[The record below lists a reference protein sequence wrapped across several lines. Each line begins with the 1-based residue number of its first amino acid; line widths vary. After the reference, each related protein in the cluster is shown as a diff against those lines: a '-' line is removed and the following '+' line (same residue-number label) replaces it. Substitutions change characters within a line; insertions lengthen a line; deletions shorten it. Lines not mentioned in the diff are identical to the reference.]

1 MRKFLSWPIRVH
13 LLLLVILLVLPS
25 ITLILY
31 SGVVARD
38 QAIEDAKSECL
49 KFVNAIAGEQQAAAA
64 GAQQLVAAL
73 ALLPMVQSRNGPAT
87 DALLSDLLKKNPL
100 YSNIVISDQSGFIW
114 ASSTPVEGNLSI
126 AGRKYFQDAVRSGTF
141 SSGEFSVGRIAKKPV
156 MTFAQPAVN
165 ASNELGNVIA
175 VAMNL
180 DYFQSLFDKINLP
193 AGSSFSLLD
202 HRGIILHRNSRDA
215 FSEQL
220 VGQPD
225 IREELFTKMVEGADE
240 GTYEA
245 IGNDGKDRLTAYKK
259 IRLPHHSQPY
269 LYIRSS
275 VPKATVVSRA
285 NTAMFMNMVILMS
298 VFAVGLILA
307 LFIGKRMI
315 LDPVT
320 KLKEASRQLTAGRGL
335 VNVSGHVKDGELGEL
350 AHAFDDMAEAL
361 LRKEKVQLASEAAVE
376 EARKSLE
383 TERNL
388 LQSVMNGARNS
399 HLVYLDRNFNFVRVN
414 ETYAKTC
421 GYTPEEM
428 IGKNHFAL
436 YPHEENEAIF
446 ARVRDTGIPE
456 KFHDKPFVFPDQ
468 PERGVTYWDWTLTPA
483 KGDAGSVVGLIYSL
497 FETTERRR
505 AEEELRKERDFSTA
519 VLDTA
524 GALVVVLD
532 KEGRI
537 TRFNRACEEITGYLT
552 EEVLGRMFL
561 EFLIPTEDVQGVRQA
576 WNALRAGDFPNQ
588 HENHWVAKDGARRL
602 IAWSNTAITSG
613 KGEIDY
619 IIGTGVDI
627 TERKQAEEALQ
638 EANEALEQRV
648 RERTM
653 ALQNLAEQLERSR
666 HDLRKLASE
675 LVMAEERERKRIA
688 GVLHDEVAQT
698 LAAARMQLDLLQG
711 ISSDEKEKQN
721 LAQIKA
727 LLMQSLQETRALMT
741 DIGNPLLFDMGL
753 KAACEALVSRLM
765 ERHSIRISCDI
776 RDAYKHLDP
785 DVKTILYQVVRE
797 LLNNVVKHSKAQN
810 AHVLIDAENGHFR
823 VKVTDDGL
831 GFDPQML
838 GAPTVEGGFGLYS
851 IRERL
856 IAINGSLKIESTPG
870 TGTVVTAILPKVLGG
885 SQAAR
890 SA

>member
-1 MRKFLSWPIRVH
+1 MMRKFLSWPIRVH

-38 QAIEDAKSECL
+38 QAIEDAESECL
-49 KFVNAIAGEQQAAAA
+49 KFVNAIAGEQQAAVA

-73 ALLPMVQSRNGPAT
+73 AMLPMVQSRNGPVT

-114 ASSTPVEGNLSI
+114 ASSTPLEGNISI

-165 ASNELGNVIA
+165 TSNELGNVIA

-215 FSEQL
+215 LSEQL
-220 VGQPD
+220 VGKPD

-275 VPKATVVSRA
+275 VLKASVVSRA
-285 NTAMFMNMVILMS
+285 NAAMFMNMVILTS

-320 KLKEASRQLTAGRGL
+320 KLKEASRQLTAGSGL
-335 VNVSGHVKDGELGEL
+335 VNVSEHVKDGELGEL
-350 AHAFDDMAEAL
+350 ALAFDDMAEEL
-361 LRKEKVQLASEAAVE
+361 LRREEETHGLLATVQAEKDRLSALINSMNDEVWFTDMEKRFSLANPSGLREFGLGTNNGIDVEKLAASLEVFRPDGTPRPVE
-376 EARKSLE
+376 EA
-383 TERNL
+383 
-388 LQSVMNGARNS
+388 
-399 HLVYLDRNFNFVRVN
+399 
-414 ETYAKTC
+414 
-421 GYTPEEM
+421 P
-428 IGKNHFAL
+428 
-436 YPHEENEAIF
+436 P
-446 ARVRDTGIPE
+446 
-456 KFHDKPFVFPDQ
+456 
-468 PERGVTYWDWTLTPA
+468 
-483 KGDAGSVVGLIYSL
+483 
-497 FETTERRR
+497 
-505 AEEELRKERDFSTA
+505 
-519 VLDTA
+519 
-524 GALVVVLD
+524 
-532 KEGRI
+532 
-537 TRFNRACEEITGYLT
+537 
-552 EEVLGRMFL
+552 
-561 EFLIPTEDVQGVRQA
+561 
-576 WNALRAGDFPNQ
+576 LRA
-588 HENHWVAKDGARRL
+588 L
-602 IAWSNTAITSG
+602 
-613 KGEIDY
+613 KGEIVRNQEEIVRTPASNELRYREVNAAPVRDAQGS
-619 IIGTGVDI
+619 IIGSISVVRDI
-627 TERKQAEEALQ
+627 TDRKRADDDLRKSEEALRL
-638 EANEALEQRV
+638 ANDSLEQRV

-653 ALQNLAEQLERSR
+653 DLQNLAEQLERSR
-666 HDLRKLASE
+666 GELRKLASE

-688 GVLHDEVAQT
+688 GVLHDEIAQT
-698 LAAARMQLDLLQG
+698 LAAVRMRLELLQG
-711 ISSDEKEKQN
+711 IPSDQKDTQTLEEAKV
-721 LAQIKA
+721 LV
-727 LLMQSLQETRALMT
+727 MQSLQETRALMN
-741 DIGNPLLFDMGL
+741 DLGNPLLFDMGL
-753 KAACEALVSRLM
+753 KPACEAFANRLM
-765 ERHSIRISCDI
+765 ERHPVRISCDI

-785 DVKTILYQVVRE
+785 DVKAILYQVVRE
-797 LLNNVVKHSKAQN
+797 LLNNVVKHSRAQN
-810 AHVLIDAENGHFR
+810 AHVLIDMENGHFR
-823 VKVTDDGL
+823 ARVTDDGV
-831 GFDPQML
+831 GFDPRML

-856 IAINGSLKIESTPG
+856 IAVGGSLRIESAAG
-870 TGTVVTAILPKVLGG
+870 TGTVVTAIVPETLD
-885 SQAAR
+885 
-890 SA
+890 

>member
-38 QAIEDAKSECL
+38 QAIEDAESECL
-49 KFVNAIAGEQQAAAA
+49 KFVNAIAGEQQAAVA

-73 ALLPMVQSRNGPAT
+73 ALLPMVQARNGPAT

-100 YSNIVISDQSGFIW
+100 YSNIVISDQSGLIW
-114 ASSTPVEGNLSI
+114 ASSTPLEGNISI

-156 MTFAQPAVN
+156 MTFAQPAMN

-180 DYFQSLFDKINLP
+180 EYFQALFDKINLP

-202 HRGIILHRNSRDA
+202 HRGIILHRNIRDA

-220 VGQPD
+220 VGKPD

-275 VPKATVVSRA
+275 IPKATVVSRA
-285 NTAMFMNMVILMS
+285 NAAMFMNMVILTS

-320 KLKEASRQLTAGRGL
+320 KLKEASRQLTAGSGL
-335 VNVSGHVKDGELGEL
+335 VNVSEHVKDGELGEL

-361 LRKEKVQLASEAAVE
+361 LRKEKAQLASEAAVE

-414 ETYAKTC
+414 ETYARTC

-483 KGDAGSVVGLIYSL
+483 KGDAGSVVGLIFSL

-532 KEGRI
+532 KDGRI
-537 TRFNRACEEITGYLT
+537 TRFNRGCEEITGYLT

-561 EFLIPTEDVQGVRQA
+561 EFLIPTEEVQGVRQA
-576 WNALRAGDFPNQ
+576 WNALRAGDFPNR

-675 LVMAEERERKRIA
+675 LVMVEERERKRIA

-711 ISSDEKEKQN
+711 ISSDEKEKQH
-721 LAQIKA
+721 LVEVKA

-810 AHVLIDAENGHFR
+810 AHVLIDMENGYFR

-856 IAINGSLKIESTPG
+856 IAINGSLGIESTPG

-890 SA
+890 SG

>member
-1 MRKFLSWPIRVH
+1 MMRKFLSWPIRVH

-38 QAIEDAKSECL
+38 QAIEDAESECL
-49 KFVNAIAGEQQAAAA
+49 KFVNAIAGEQQAAVA

-114 ASSTPVEGNLSI
+114 ASSTPLEGNISI
-126 AGRKYFQDAVRSGTF
+126 AGRKYFEDAVRSGTF

-156 MTFAQPAVN
+156 MTFAQPGVN

-202 HRGIILHRNSRDA
+202 HRGIILHRNIRDA

-220 VGQPD
+220 VGKPD

-275 VPKATVVSRA
+275 VLKASVVSRA
-285 NTAMFMNMVILMS
+285 NAAMFMNMVILTS

-320 KLKEASRQLTAGRGL
+320 KLKEASRQLTAGSGL
-335 VNVSGHVKDGELGEL
+335 VNVSEHVKDGELGEL

-483 KGDAGSVVGLIYSL
+483 KGDAGSVVGLIFSL

-561 EFLIPTEDVQGVRQA
+561 EFLIPTEEVQGVRQA

-648 RERTM
+648 RKRTM

-666 HDLRKLASE
+666 GELRKLASE

-688 GVLHDEVAQT
+688 GVLHDEIAQT
-698 LAAARMQLDLLQG
+698 LAAVRMRLDLLQG
-711 ISSDEKEKQN
+711 IPSDQKDTQTLEEAKV
-721 LAQIKA
+721 LV
-727 LLMQSLQETRALMT
+727 MQSLQETRGLMN
-741 DIGNPLLFDMGL
+741 DLGNPLLFDMGL
-753 KAACEALVSRLM
+753 KPACEAFANRLM
-765 ERHSIRISCDI
+765 ERNPVRISCDI

-785 DVKTILYQVVRE
+785 DVKAILYQVVRE
-797 LLNNVVKHSKAQN
+797 LLNNVVKHSRAQN
-810 AHVLIDAENGHFR
+810 AHVLIDMENGHFR
-823 VKVTDDGL
+823 ARVTDDGV
-831 GFDPQML
+831 GFDPRLL

-856 IAINGSLKIESTPG
+856 IAVGGSLRIESAAG
-870 TGTVVTAILPKVLGG
+870 TGTVVTAIVSETLD
-885 SQAAR
+885 
-890 SA
+890 

>member
-38 QAIEDAKSECL
+38 QAIEDAESECL

-114 ASSTPVEGNLSI
+114 ASSTPVERKISI

-537 TRFNRACEEITGYLT
+537 TRFNRACEEVTGYLT

-721 LAQIKA
+721 LVEIKA

-856 IAINGSLKIESTPG
+856 IAINGSLRIESTPG